1 MIFVE
6 TGHRLN
12 VTKVTYRWDGGGVC
26 NAGCKG
32 AVVVKEVNLV
42 SAEYI
47 VKRLGLQGAWQ
58 EERSRVGYAFLGTRN
73 LPP

>member
-1 MIFVE
+1 M
-6 TGHRLN
+6 
-12 VTKVTYRWDGGGVC
+12 TKAYKQSRFLASLGMTKHT
-26 NAGCKG
+26 NKAGSSLRG

-47 VKRLGLQGAWQ
+47 VKRPGLQGAWQ

>member
-1 MIFVE
+1 MR
-6 TGHRLN
+6 G
-12 VTKVTYRWDGGGVC
+12 
-26 NAGCKG
+26 KG

-58 EERSRVGYAFLGTRN
+58 EERSRVGYAFLGARN
-73 LPP
+73 LPL